1 MSDVERIC
9 HRNHQRVRWA
19 DEYTDRPVQ
28 TPPDRKR
35 REKAKETA
43 RTLRTA
49 SLACAAA
56 CGVGTTFLAIGIC
69 DLNLA
74 ALVTGAV
81 VVTVFLLFGF
91 ACEAKAEEITTE

>member
-19 DEYTDRPVQ
+19 DEYTEPPAL
-28 TPPDRKR
+28 TLPDRKR
-35 REKAKETA
+35 REKSKETV

-69 DLNLA
+69 EMNMA
-74 ALVTGAV
+74 ALITGAV
-81 VVTVFLLFGF
+81 IVTVFLLFGF
-91 ACEAKAEEITTE
+91 ACEAKADEMETE